1 MEDEFRPRALFCREL
16 RRAQVPRYIVNEG
29 GAPWID
35 WGRVRVG
42 WSGWLALTGTTT
54 GRKKEEER
62 IKGKNNNNS
71 CLFLYHFFQS
81 SRSVYQNGRWS
92 TTTMRGERVIKN

>member
-29 GAPWID
+29 GAPWIGL
-35 WGRVRVG
+35 GRVRVG

-62 IKGKNNNNS
+62 IKEKIITTVV
-71 CLFLYHFFQS
+71 FS
-81 SRSVYQNGRWS
+81 SITFSRALARFTKMAGGRRRRCEENGL
-92 TTTMRGERVIKN
+92 